1 MNKHLH
7 PISVVLLA
15 HQHSL
20 LFERVVEAV
29 SWADEIV
36 ILTSHP
42 SKEIEAL
49 CERVSAKC
57 FFRQFDG
64 FGPQKQFA
72 FSKASH
78 AWILNLDSDELV
90 TPEFQK
96 EVEELLSSD
105 AINKYSAFRINRK
118 LFFLNRPLSF
128 SGTTDLPIRLFN
140 RYRARMSPDIVHEK
154 IVTSGE
160 LASIKAPVLHYSYG
174 SLEEYFT
181 KFNRY
186 TSLAAE
192 ELYKKG
198 KRTNPFLA
206 WGRFPFLFLRRYIFQ
221 LGLLDGYS
229 GFLWCLL
236 SALYSTVKYLKLYE
250 FTQRES

>member
-1 MNKHLH
+1 M
-7 PISVVLLA
+7 
-15 HQHSL
+15 
-20 LFERVVEAV
+20 
-29 SWADEIV
+29 
-36 ILTSHP
+36 
-42 SKEIEAL
+42 
-49 CERVSAKC
+49 

-140 RYRARMSPDIVHEK
+140 RHRARMSPDIVHEK

-192 ELYKKG
+192 ELYKKEREQILFSPG
-198 KRTNPFLA
+198 EDFL
-206 WGRFPFLFLRRYIFQ
+206 LFLRRYIFQ